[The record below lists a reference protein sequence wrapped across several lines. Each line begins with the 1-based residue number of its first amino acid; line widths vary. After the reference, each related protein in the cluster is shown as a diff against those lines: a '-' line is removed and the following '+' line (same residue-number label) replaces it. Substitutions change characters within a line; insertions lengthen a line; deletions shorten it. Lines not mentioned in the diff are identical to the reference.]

1 MQGSKSCEGRL
12 FYQVTL
18 ESLVPEGHL
27 VRRLAK
33 IIDLGWTRAATAEHY
48 SHTGRPSIDP
58 VVIAK
63 MMILG
68 FLYNISSERQLMR
81 EIQVNLAYRWYLGY
95 DLDEEIP
102 NHSVLSKARR
112 RLGQAFFEKLFAV
125 VLELCRQAGLVDG
138 GNALIDSTLVKADA
152 SLDSV
157 KPLMRVATD
166 YMEQLEANCQL
177 PKEDTKP
184 ADKSRELGTNRP
196 GSNRI
201 SDQKRSTTDADA
213 TLARK
218 GGTTVLGYKT
228 HVCADSDKGV
238 ITAVTASTAAVDDTS
253 AVPEL
258 LDRHYDGLGQM
269 PRRAVTDGSYGSQD
283 CLAYIQDRGIQT
295 VIKKRSGGNRHGGYD
310 KSLFV
315 YNGAEDV
322 FLCPA
327 GQRLERIRTDK
338 KKGKAHY
345 RCDAELCGCCEQR
358 LACLGKTSPAKARTV
373 TRFETPYEAR
383 AKAACS
389 SPLGRK
395 LLRIRKTLL
404 EGLFGEGKNFHG
416 LGRARWRGLENMMIQ
431 SLVIATVL
439 NLKKLV
445 ASLSRANAAA
455 AAGAASFSSLILDN
469 CRLARTIL
477 ALLVRKQAKICCEIM
492 L

>member
-1 MQGSKSCEGRL
+1 MQGSKSYEGRL

-18 ESLVPEGHL
+18 DSLVPEDHL

-33 IIDLGWTRAATAEHY
+33 IVELGWTRAATAEHY

-68 FLYNISSERQLMR
+68 FLYNINSERQLMR

-95 DLDEEIP
+95 DLDEDIP
-102 NHSVLSKARR
+102 NHSILSKARR
-112 RLGQAFFEKLFAV
+112 RLGQSFFEKLFAS
-125 VLELCRQAGLVDG
+125 VLGLCQQAGLVDG
-138 GNALIDSTLVKADA
+138 SNALIDSTLVKADA
-152 SLDSV
+152 SADSIEPV
-157 KPLMRVATD
+157 IHLAED
-166 YMEQLEANCQL
+166 YLQQLEANCQL
-177 PKEDTKP
+177 EGEDTKS
-184 ADKSRELGTNRP
+184 ADMSHELGANRP
-196 GSNRI
+196 NANRI
-201 SDQKRSTTDADA
+201 SDQKRSTTDSDA

-218 GGTTVLGYKT
+218 GKTTVLGYKT
-228 HVCADSDKGV
+228 HVCADSHKGV

-258 LDRHYDGLGQM
+258 LDKHCDGLGQI

-283 CLAYIQDRGIQT
+283 CLAYLQDRGIQT

-315 YNGAEDV
+315 FEETQDV
-322 FLCPA
+322 FVCPA
-327 GQRLERIRTDK
+327 GNRLERIRTDK
-338 KKGKAHY
+338 RKRKAHY
-345 RCDAELCGCCEQR
+345 RCDTELCGCCEQR
-358 LACLGKTSPAKARTV
+358 LVCLGKTSPAKARTV

-383 AKAACS
+383 AQAACS

-395 LLRIRKTLL
+395 LLKIRKTLL

-416 LGRARWRGLENMMIQ
+416 LARAKWRGLENMLIQ

-445 ASLSRANAAA
+445 AHLSRAS
-455 AAGAASFSSLILDN
+455 AGAEVCVTSILKVILHNYKFS
-469 CRLARTIL
+469 RVIL
-477 ALLVRKQAKICCEIM
+477 ALLVRKPRKYVAA
-492 L
+492 